1 MKAWKNWTDHE
12 ALPRFR
18 REVPQGCGV
27 TFGDDNP
34 QYIDLKTRQLYD
46 IEPRSIDE
54 QEWWEA
60 NGARIT
66 AQQAATP
73 RSSPPWT
80 YVGPLFSFG
89 STTTAPN
96 HYNYLAS
103 FVGVSVVPTTKN
115 ADICAY
121 AGLQTTDRSTVFRT
135 KLVHNY
141 GDPIHT
147 WNIFDEW
154 YNAKTNTTFAST
166 PTPWPPLAGAWAL
179 IVFQG
184 AGQNWLIQSFRGN
197 AGNTGPAMHRPPASA
212 GLVLPLAQFAT
223 LKGLPLQQTFC
234 NIEVP
239 VPVGGGGEPGY
250 ACGDISVQ
258 AVFGHTIIEQ
268 NAFDFPPVNWAGTNL
283 GLPNGGVTCS
293 MNGTVV
299 SG

>member
-1 MKAWKNWTDHE
+1 M
-12 ALPRFR
+12 
-18 REVPQGCGV
+18 
-27 TFGDDNP
+27 
-34 QYIDLKTRQLYD
+34 
-46 IEPRSIDE
+46 
-54 QEWWEA
+54 
-60 NGARIT
+60 
-66 AQQAATP
+66 
-73 RSSPPWT
+73 
-80 YVGPLFSFG
+80 
-89 STTTAPN
+89 
-96 HYNYLAS
+96 
-103 FVGVSVVPTTKN
+103 
-115 ADICAY
+115 
-121 AGLQTTDRSTVFRT
+121 
-135 KLVHNY
+135 
-141 GDPIHT
+141 
-147 WNIFDEW
+147 
-154 YNAKTNTTFAST
+154 
-166 PTPWPPLAGAWAL
+166 AGAWAL